1 MPLAIDVDCFADY
14 DGCLLL
20 VPMGSMDDYGCAAVW
35 SGFGNMKPLFK
46 GDIDLDGVVSVT
58 DVMTLVDYIIANSP
72 VEMLCPMQLDVN
84 QDGYIT
90 VADVTALVDIIL
102 GN

>member
-1 MPLAIDVDCFADY
+1 MPLAIDADCFADY

-20 VPMGSMDDYGCAAVW
+20 VPMGSMDDYGCVAVW

-58 DVMTLVDYIIANSP
+58 DVMNI
-72 VEMLCPMQLDVN
+72 VN
-84 QDGYIT
+84 
-90 VADVTALVDIIL
+90 IIL
-102 GN
+102 HL